1 LRSLFTASQI
11 KRLLMVVLSEVLL
24 SKKAPHNLPVR
35 LPVDLRPPMKRR
47 SLMLILWP
55 SFLMAGVA
63 SAVVFALI
71 DPLDVSLF
79 GYFQPG
85 REALYAS
92 GFFFFWVVGAL
103 SSMLTFYLLTRELD
117 TQHDIGF

>member
-1 LRSLFTASQI
+1 
-11 KRLLMVVLSEVLL
+11 M
-24 SKKAPHNLPVR
+24 N
-35 LPVDLRPPMKRR
+35 RR

-71 DPLDVSLF
+71 DPLDVAIF
-79 GYFQPG
+79 GYFRPE
-85 REALYAS
+85 RDVLYAV
-92 GFFFFWVVGAL
+92 GFFFFWLIATL
-103 SSMLTFYLLTRELD
+103 SSMLTLYMLPTAKD

>member
-1 LRSLFTASQI
+1 
-11 KRLLMVVLSEVLL
+11 
-24 SKKAPHNLPVR
+24 
-35 LPVDLRPPMKRR
+35 MKRR

-79 GYFQPG
+79 GYFQLG

-103 SSMLTFYLLTRELD
+103 SSMLTFYLLPSELD